1 MSHNLKFTQESMKPN
16 WELQG
21 VKVQMKKLNVY
32 GFFLEP
38 YVFLVFL
45 HDYCCHYCC
54 CYICYFYFY
63 IVLLM
68 IDVKKIFLFF
78 TRAV

>member
-21 VKVQMKKLNVY
+21 VKVQMKKLMY

-45 HDYCCHYCC
+45 YDYCCHYCC

-68 IDVKKIFLFF
+68 IDVILFF
-78 TRAV
+78 IRAV